1 MMIRR
6 GKMVAAAALILCAMF
21 SSAVNVLA
29 NEGAPQRDALRS
41 LRRALT
47 EANATA
53 LTTDQET
60 QINALITAYQ
70 NALPDN
76 DDDALE
82 AARDAFDAAVLAGN
96 LAAAQAQATIIANRT
111 AALASARLQAE
122 AQFEVGVLATL
133 RNGGQLTA
141 LVTEF
146 GNDRVLGV
154 IDSLLG
160 RGLAGG
166 GGLGGGRIGRH

>member
-6 GKMVAAAALILCAMF
+6 GKMAAAVALILCAMF

-29 NEGAPQRDALRS
+29 NQVQQQRDLLRS

-47 EANATA
+47 EANAAA

-60 QINALITAYQ
+60 QINALITAYRD
-70 NALPDN
+70 ALPDDN
-76 DDDALE
+76 DDALE
-82 AARDAFDAAVLAGN
+82 AARDALNAAVLAGN
-96 LAAAQAQATIIANRT
+96 LTAAQAQATIIANQT
-111 AALASARLQAE
+111 AALTRARLVAE
-122 AQFEVGVLATL
+122 AQFEIAVLAVL

-146 GNDRVLGV
+146 GNDR
-154 IDSLLG
+154 LLG
-160 RGLAGG
+160 LINSLIGR
-166 GGLGGGRIGRH
+166 GLGGGFGGGPGRH